1 MEQNTQRG
9 FGITQMTA
17 ADTTLP
23 DEMQQ
28 FFRDERPWGTDRNL
42 RQVYIQNVPRIRD
55 SETLNRRSRIYLRYL
70 NHSNSPLIE
79 SIAHA
84 IEDIFYRQSNA
95 FKMNLSFSFILQH
108 RETGEYRY
116 HYASNNNQLLRS
128 PRLIR
133 NQQDLEN
140 LLDHL
145 ASKDFPSH
153 LKDQRPN
160 TKWVIERIVSLRIH
174 LVMTT
179 YPLGNPPKLPDYI
192 KNNRF
197 IIGLEKDQNHNYRYK
212 DHLCFFHCLAIG
224 KFEKTRHNCN
234 QKAKELFNQYCER
247 FQVKPQDFKGVEL
260 TDFPQLEKFYE
271 IQLFAM
277 VLKEDGT
284 AKTLYLSQSSFP
296 TKIYLN
302 VFKNHLSLIT
312 DIQMYSKQYIC
323 NRCEKVFSRVQKLK
337 QHEPRCDGTVEYAFP
352 GGVYKNKLSI
362 FEELEEMGVRVQEED
377 KYEKW
382 FACFDFEAYQRDF
395 REGLDQVEEIER
407 EEGTSWNKVHVP
419 VSFSVGCNLEGV
431 KTKHVSSKDPE
442 ELTAKLVG
450 TLFEM
455 ADKKYRAAVERF
467 EYIFEQI
474 NFFMQME
481 RNNLSEMNGDMAVSV
496 ADFLD
501 NAGDDDS
508 EMDENGG
515 LTSKHMKSLENLYG
529 KFEGYCKELAMFG
542 FNSAG
547 YDIKLIKK
555 YLFKELCE
563 HGQQPSFTVKKSG
576 KYPCIKTEYFKFM
589 DILQFLAPGYN
600 LKSFFKAFGVS
611 EQKGFFPYDYFTHA
625 DQLDETT
632 LPPYE
637 TFYSTIKGCNVLEE
651 EHTAF
656 QKLIDQ
662 GKSEQEALQILHLTS
677 KPKTG
682 PENYQWLQELWTE
695 NQWSTF
701 ADFLQWYNDLDV
713 TPMLQAIENM
723 NDFYKNIRIDFIHQA
738 ISLPGVAMRVC
749 FNSITDPSA
758 EFHLFNSKNKEI
770 YQLFKENIVGGPS
783 IIFNRY
789 HEAGKTFIR
798 NNPNKPCQKI
808 TGYDANALYLW
819 AIGQNFPAGY
829 PLIRRQEKY
838 FMREFPQFATGCR
851 DWIDWLIHER
861 NIVIQSAF
869 HGGERKIGS
878 YRVDGFCSELDTVF
892 EFFGDY
898 WHAHPDQF
906 PDENA
911 LHPTIKDKDGNPLTV
926 KDIRARDQHRVQDLR
941 DKGYN
946 VEIMWEKDWQA
957 LLTQRPEIKTYLAQH
972 RTFTHFKKY
981 LSQDQIIKYIQ
992 DGHLFGFVECDIEV
1006 PDHLKEYFSEMT
1018 PIFKNTEVSLKDIGE
1033 FMQEYAKQ
1041 HNIKDVPRRLL
1052 IGSYF
1057 G

>member
-1 MEQNTQRG
+1 MFEQNTQRG

-17 ADTTLP
+17 AAENIP
-23 DEMQQ
+23 HEIQQ
-28 FFRDERPWGTDRNL
+28 FFRDGRPWGTDRNL
-42 RQVYIQNVPRIRD
+42 RQVYVKNFPRIRD

-79 SIAHA
+79 TIAHA
-84 IEDIFYRQSNA
+84 IEDIFYRQTNA

-116 HYASNNNQLLRS
+116 HYASNNNQILNS

-197 IIGLEKDQNHNYRYK
+197 IIGLEKDQNNNYRYK
-212 DHLCFFHCLAIG
+212 DHLCFFRCLAIG

-234 QKAKELFNQYCER
+234 KKAKELFQDYCQH
-247 FQVKPQDFKGVEL
+247 FQVDPQDFKGVEL

-284 AKTLYLSQSSFP
+284 AKTLYLSQSSFS

-312 DIQMYSKQYIC
+312 DIQMYSKQFIC
-323 NRCEKVFSRVQKLK
+323 NRCDKLSTK
-337 QHEPRCDGTVEYAFP
+337 MSNHLRHQSKCDGTVEYAFP

-395 REGLDQVEEIER
+395 REGLDQVEEIEC

-431 KTKHVSSKDPE
+431 KTKHVLSKDPE

-474 NFFMQME
+474 NFLMQME

-501 NAGDDDS
+501 NAGDDDL
-508 EMDENGG
+508 EMDEHRG
-515 LTSKHMKSLENLYG
+515 LMSKHMKSLENLYG
-529 KFEGYCKELAMFG
+529 KFEGYCKELAVFG

-662 GKSEQEALQILHLTS
+662 GKSEQEALQILRLTS

-682 PENYQWLQELWTE
+682 PENYQWLQDLWTE

-749 FNSITDPSA
+749 FNSITDPST
-758 EFHLFNSKNKEI
+758 EFHLFN
-770 YQLFKENIVGGPS
+770 
-783 IIFNRY
+783 
-789 HEAGKTFIR
+789 
-798 NNPNKPCQKI
+798 
-808 TGYDANALYLW
+808 
-819 AIGQNFPAGY
+819 
-829 PLIRRQEKY
+829 
-838 FMREFPQFATGCR
+838 
-851 DWIDWLIHER
+851 
-861 NIVIQSAF
+861 
-869 HGGERKIGS
+869 
-878 YRVDGFCSELDTVF
+878 
-892 EFFGDY
+892 
-898 WHAHPDQF
+898 
-906 PDENA
+906 
-911 LHPTIKDKDGNPLTV
+911 
-926 KDIRARDQHRVQDLR
+926 
-941 DKGYN
+941 
-946 VEIMWEKDWQA
+946 
-957 LLTQRPEIKTYLAQH
+957 
-972 RTFTHFKKY
+972 
-981 LSQDQIIKYIQ
+981 
-992 DGHLFGFVECDIEV
+992 
-1006 PDHLKEYFSEMT
+1006 
-1018 PIFKNTEVSLKDIGE
+1018 
-1033 FMQEYAKQ
+1033 
-1041 HNIKDVPRRLL
+1041 
-1052 IGSYF
+1052 
-1057 G
+1057 

>member
-1 MEQNTQRG
+1 
-9 FGITQMTA
+9 
-17 ADTTLP
+17 
-23 DEMQQ
+23 
-28 FFRDERPWGTDRNL
+28 
-42 RQVYIQNVPRIRD
+42 
-55 SETLNRRSRIYLRYL
+55 
-70 NHSNSPLIE
+70 
-79 SIAHA
+79 
-84 IEDIFYRQSNA
+84 
-95 FKMNLSFSFILQH
+95 MNLSFSFILQH

-116 HYASNNNQLLRS
+116 HYASNNNQILNS

-133 NQQDLEN
+133 NQKDLEN
-140 LLDHL
+140 LSDHL
-145 ASKDFPSH
+145 AANDFPSH

-160 TKWVIERIVSLRIH
+160 TKWIIERIVSLRIH

-179 YPLGNPPKLPDYI
+179 YPLRNPPKLPDYI

-197 IIGLEKDQNHNYRYK
+197 IIGLEKDQNNNYRYK
-212 DHLCFFHCLAIG
+212 DHLCFFRCLAIG
-224 KFEKTRHNCN
+224 KFGKTYHNCN
-234 QKAKELFNQYCER
+234 AKAKELFNQYCQH
-247 FQVKPQDFKGVEL
+247 FQVNPKDFKGIEL

-284 AKTLYLSQSSFP
+284 AKTLYLSQSSFT
-296 TKIYLN
+296 TKIYLT

-312 DIQMYSKQYIC
+312 DIQMYSKQFIC
-323 NRCEKVFSRVQKLK
+323 NRCDKLFVEMWNLK
-337 QHEPRCDGTVEYAFP
+337 QHETKCDGTVEYAFP
-352 GGVYKNKLSI
+352 GGIYKNKLSI

-395 REGLDQVEEIER
+395 REGMDQVEEIEC

-419 VSFSVGCNLEGV
+419 VSFSVGCDLEGV

-474 NFFMQME
+474 NFLMQME

-501 NAGDDDS
+501 NAGDDDL

-529 KFEGYCKELAMFG
+529 KFEGYCKELAVFG

-637 TFYSTIKGCNVLEE
+637 TFYSAIKGCKVLEE

-662 GKSEQEALQILHLTS
+662 GKSEQEALQILRLTS
-677 KPKTG
+677 KPKSG

-701 ADFLQWYNDLDV
+701 ADFLKWYNDLDV
-713 TPMLQAIENM
+713 TPML
-723 NDFYKNIRIDFIHQA
+723 
-738 ISLPGVAMRVC
+738 
-749 FNSITDPSA
+749 
-758 EFHLFNSKNKEI
+758 
-770 YQLFKENIVGGPS
+770 
-783 IIFNRY
+783 
-789 HEAGKTFIR
+789 
-798 NNPNKPCQKI
+798 
-808 TGYDANALYLW
+808 
-819 AIGQNFPAGY
+819 
-829 PLIRRQEKY
+829 
-838 FMREFPQFATGCR
+838 
-851 DWIDWLIHER
+851 
-861 NIVIQSAF
+861 
-869 HGGERKIGS
+869 
-878 YRVDGFCSELDTVF
+878 
-892 EFFGDY
+892 
-898 WHAHPDQF
+898 
-906 PDENA
+906 
-911 LHPTIKDKDGNPLTV
+911 
-926 KDIRARDQHRVQDLR
+926 
-941 DKGYN
+941 
-946 VEIMWEKDWQA
+946 
-957 LLTQRPEIKTYLAQH
+957 
-972 RTFTHFKKY
+972 
-981 LSQDQIIKYIQ
+981 
-992 DGHLFGFVECDIEV
+992 
-1006 PDHLKEYFSEMT
+1006 
-1018 PIFKNTEVSLKDIGE
+1018 
-1033 FMQEYAKQ
+1033 
-1041 HNIKDVPRRLL
+1041 
-1052 IGSYF
+1052 
-1057 G
+1057 